1 MSKHMFNQCSQYGD
15 SPHGQFVCVAKFSLG
30 LFFHLA
36 HYMKCVAEVSLLQND
51 YWIIQLGSC
60 QLFQQSLI

>member
-1 MSKHMFNQCSQYGD
+1 MGLVHTANS
-15 SPHGQFVCVAKFSLG
+15 FVSLSFSLG